1 MRLVDSVEELT
12 LHSAACSPPV
22 RRKGSLSAR
31 ARSPALGATLRRPL
45 VALSRSG
52 SASEYSGSTE
62 AAGSGGGGE
71 AAANQQ
77 QAGEQA
83 APSRA
88 SRPQLRSNWGELTTR
103 LVAVSTIP
111 FLFLFL
117 PQLLKNHA
125 NLAAGRPEALAGLSW
140 LGYLTGL
147 GGNSLLLSYFA
158 TKREA
163 NAVVVQALGIASSF
177 AVLTQIRAAGHMPRL
192 VYAALAAL
200 VGLQAILT
208 GLKLSG
214 RLEGGKRRQQLWG
227 AWQKLLGLAG
237 LAGVPQVLWATFRPA
252 STSLLPGQL
261 TLAAGCAAVAAEAAG
276 CLPERL
282 RGAWAATSAWTATA
296 LFMLQ
301 PVSQLVLN
309 FTDPASLQGLSL
321 ATILLAAAGNALMVP
336 RALWTRDWIWL
347 TGSLW
352 GSLFFGWAQLLS
364 MFLGR
369 SPASGA
375 RFLPGPLFA
384 ALTAL
389 LLGWFGLTFAMTAR
403 ARRKAATA

>member
-140 LGYLTGL
+140 LV
-147 GGNSLLLSYFA
+147 
-158 TKREA
+158 R
-163 NAVVVQALGIASSF
+163 
-177 AVLTQIRAAGHMPRL
+177 P
-192 VYAALAAL
+192 
-200 VGLQAILT
+200 
-208 GLKLSG
+208 SG
-214 RLEGGKRRQQLWG
+214 
-227 AWQKLLGLAG
+227 
-237 LAGVPQVLWATFRPA
+237 
-252 STSLLPGQL
+252 
-261 TLAAGCAAVAAEAAG
+261 
-276 CLPERL
+276 
-282 RGAWAATSAWTATA
+282 
-296 LFMLQ
+296 
-301 PVSQLVLN
+301 
-309 FTDPASLQGLSL
+309 QG
-321 ATILLAAAGNALMVP
+321 
-336 RALWTRDWIWL
+336 
-347 TGSLW
+347 
-352 GSLFFGWAQLLS
+352 
-364 MFLGR
+364 
-369 SPASGA
+369 
-375 RFLPGPLFA
+375 
-384 ALTAL
+384 
-389 LLGWFGLTFAMTAR
+389 
-403 ARRKAATA
+403 